1 MSPYKASS
9 PLSSYSL
16 MYRLPY
22 EVIHQITSNLAID
35 DLLHLLDAID
45 HHPHWTQVYR
55 FICGTTRVVRG
66 PKALRHLTNVTYKV
80 TTANDNDVTYPG
92 ITYLEVLHPQSAPVI
107 PAHKVI
113 SAWVVHNLTP
123 LCFYPRLRQVDIKGG
138 CGVDLRSVHTLEQ
151 VNARYVS
158 GELQLSASVSDVTL
172 VSCDVSVAFPPHL
185 RTLKCVG
192 VHFHQVEISADL
204 RLEKL
209 VWKDV
214 NFPLTITADVVDSDQ
229 PPIEDVRYKEY
240 RYSPSLKFSG
250 HIDASKWQTQALTVY
265 DTVFTSICLPQNL
278 ESLSLDGCRLST
290 IPPLSNSI
298 RHLSVRNNNLTSI
311 QLDCYQLKSLDVS
324 MNDLTTLTNL
334 PLPLEVLVAAFNV
347 ITEIEI
353 PPRVHTLDLTGNRL
367 IKCDIPYHVTHFQL

>member
-1 MSPYKASS
+1 MSPYKAS
-9 PLSSYSL
+9 PLSLYSL

-35 DLLHLLDAID
+35 DLLHLLDAIN
-45 HHPHWTQVYR
+45 HHPHWTQVYH
-55 FICGTTRVVRG
+55 FICGTTRAVRG

-80 TTANDNDVTYPG
+80 TTANDHDVTYSG

-113 SAWVVHNLTP
+113 SAWVIHDLTP
-123 LCFYPRLRQVDIKGG
+123 LCFYPRLRQVDIKG
-138 CGVDLRSVHTLEQ
+138 CRGVDLRSVHTLEQ

-158 GELQLSASVSDVTL
+158 GKLYLPASVSDVTL
-172 VSCDVSVAFPPHL
+172 MSCDVSVALPPHL
-185 RTLKCVG
+185 RTLKCVS
-192 VHFHQVEISADL
+192 VHFHQVEISADP
-204 RLEKL
+204 RLEIL

-214 NFPLTITADVVDSDQ
+214 NLPLTITADVVDSDQ
-229 PPIEDVRYKEY
+229 PPIEDFRYKEY
-240 RYSPSLKFSG
+240 RYSPLLKFSG
-250 HIDASKWQTQALTVY
+250 LIDASKWQTQALAVY
-265 DTVFTSICLPQNL
+265 DTVFSSICLPEDL
-278 ESLSLDGCRLST
+278 ELLSLDGCQLST
-290 IPPLSNSI
+290 IPPLLSLI

-311 QLDCYQLKSLDVS
+311 QLDCYQLKNLDVS

-334 PLPLEVLVAAFNV
+334 PLSLEVLVAAFNL

-367 IKCDIPYHVTHFQL
+367 TEFDIPPHVTHFQI